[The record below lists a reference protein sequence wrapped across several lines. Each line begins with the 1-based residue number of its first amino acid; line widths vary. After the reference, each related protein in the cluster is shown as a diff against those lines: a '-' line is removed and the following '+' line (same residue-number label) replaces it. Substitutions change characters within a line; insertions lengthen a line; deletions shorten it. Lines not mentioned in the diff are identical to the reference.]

1 MFITP
6 LTRKTYNALV
16 NNQFTIYSYNWIVEF
31 TSYDK
36 GLISEFFV
44 SIYLLCKGYKI
55 LKHRYKNYFGEIDFI
70 CKKGMCIIF
79 LEVKFRR
86 SSDCIE
92 EVISKYQQ
100 ARIRK
105 AAAVFMKKYHGMD
118 ARFDAIFVSPWKIE
132 HIQNVF

>member
-1 MFITP
+1 M
-6 LTRKTYNALV
+6 
-16 NNQFTIYSYNWIVEF
+16 EF

-70 CKKGMCIIF
+70 CKKGTCIVFVEI
-79 LEVKFRR
+79 KFRA
-86 SSDCIE
+86 SVEGIE
-92 EVISKYQQ
+92 EVIKKHQQ
-100 ARIRK
+100 SRIRRS
-105 AAAVFMKKYHGMD
+105 AAIFMKKYPGTD